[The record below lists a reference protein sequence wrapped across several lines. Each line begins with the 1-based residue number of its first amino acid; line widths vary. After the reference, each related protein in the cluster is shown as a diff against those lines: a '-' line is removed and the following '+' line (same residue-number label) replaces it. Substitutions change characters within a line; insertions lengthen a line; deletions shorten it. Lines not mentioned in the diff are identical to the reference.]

1 MKELASK
8 PVLTQ
13 SEILAMIKEYIFDV
27 KGVNVNP
34 EINTSGFRIRSEI
47 SLMLEML
54 PYCIAHFKNK

>member
-1 MKELASK
+1 MNELASK

-34 EINTSGFRIRSEI
+34 GINTSGFRIRSEI
-47 SLMLEML
+47 ALMLEML